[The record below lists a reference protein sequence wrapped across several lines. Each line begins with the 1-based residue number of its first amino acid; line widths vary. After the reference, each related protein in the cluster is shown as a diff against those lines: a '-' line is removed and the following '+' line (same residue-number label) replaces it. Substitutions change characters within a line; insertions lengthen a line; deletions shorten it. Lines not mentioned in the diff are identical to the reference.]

1 MVNKKVCNTGT
12 VNPFK
17 KSGKGTDL
25 SKCSAWRKVILPIAI
40 VAIVLVVIIYLGIT
54 RVTNDG
60 LGNNNFS
67 IEEHDGET
75 YYVMHGDYDGN
86 YDIQHIDLA
95 IEFAIEPNDEAVL
108 EDFNTQAV
116 MDYDE
121 YAAFCN
127 KWHLNQAYS
136 ERDSN
141 YLVVAYASPYA
152 VRIDAALAGVA
163 YDGDTANLYIWDEP
177 FGVAADMAAYMV
189 AVPTNNDTIKSVRA
203 ISTIS
208 EEEWQEVVDPASVEP
223 EIVVYKP
230 IIYLYPR
237 TDTNVTVK
245 LGRPDRLTVSYP
257 MYNVQ
262 TGWQVL
268 AKPSGEL
275 VDLRD
280 GRNLYAL
287 YYEGDLSD
295 NEFQV
300 ESDGFIVK
308 REDVAGFLE
317 DKLAR
322 LGLNEREAEEFIV
335 YWLPKLSE
343 SEYNY
348 IRFATNDEINQFM
361 PLDITPTPD
370 TTIRILMTYK
380 GLDRPLGNI
389 VEQQLPNT
397 PTRQGFTVV
406 EWGGNEIK
414 G

>member
-1 MVNKKVCNTGT
+1 MANKKARNARA

-17 KSGKGTDL
+17 RSGKDTSSL
-25 SKCSAWRKVILPIAI
+25 KPPAWHKVILPIVIAI
-40 VAIVLVVIIYLGIT
+40 TILVAVAIYLCVARGNFG
-54 RVTNDG
+54 ND
-60 LGNNNFS
+60 NFS

-203 ISTIS
+203 ISVVN
-208 EEEWQEVVDPASVEP
+208 EEEWQGIIDPASVEP

-257 MYNVQ
+257 MYNAQ

-275 VDLRD
+275 VNLRD

-308 REDVAGFLE
+308 REDIAGFLE

-397 PTRQGFTVV
+397 PTRQGFTIV

>member
-1 MVNKKVCNTGT
+1 MANKKARNARA

-17 KSGKGTDL
+17 RSGKDTGSL
-25 SKCSAWRKVILPIAI
+25 KPPAWRKVILPIVIAI
-40 VAIVLVVIIYLGIT
+40 TILVAVAIYLCVARG
-54 RVTNDG
+54 NF
-60 LGNNNFS
+60 GNNNFS
-67 IEEHDGET
+67 IEEYDGET

-95 IEFAIEPNDEAVL
+95 IEFAIKPNDEAVL

-121 YAAFCN
+121 YVAFCN

-136 ERDSN
+136 ERGSN

-163 YDGDTANLYIWDEP
+163 YDGDVASLYIWDEP

-189 AVPTNNDTIKSVRA
+189 VVPTNNDAIKNIRA
-203 ISTIS
+203 ISVVN

-223 EIVVYKP
+223 EITVDKKP

-245 LGRPDRLTVSYP
+245 LGRPDCLTVSYP
-257 MYNVQ
+257 MYSTQ

-275 VDLRD
+275 VNLRD

-287 YYEGDLSD
+287 YYEGDLLD
-295 NEFQV
+295 NEFQI

-308 REDVAGFLE
+308 REDVADFLE

-348 IRFATNDEINQFM
+348 IRFATNDEINQAM
-361 PLDITPTPD
+361 PLDISPAPD
-370 TTIRILMTYK
+370 TVIRVLMTYK
-380 GLDRPLGNI
+380 GLDEPIDNI
-389 VEQQLPNT
+389 TEQQLPDMS
-397 PTRQGFTVV
+397 TRRGFTVV
-406 EWGGNEIK
+406 EWGGSEIN

>member
-1 MVNKKVCNTGT
+1 MANKKARNARA

-17 KSGKGTDL
+17 RSGKDTSSL
-25 SKCSAWRKVILPIAI
+25 KPPAWHKVILPIVIAI
-40 VAIVLVVIIYLGIT
+40 TILVAVAIYLCVARGNFG
-54 RVTNDG
+54 ND
-60 LGNNNFS
+60 NFS

-203 ISTIS
+203 ISTIN
-208 EEEWQEVVDPASVEP
+208 EEEWQGIIDPASVEP

-257 MYNVQ
+257 MYNAQ
-262 TGWQVL
+262 TGWQAL

-308 REDVAGFLE
+308 REDIAGFLE

-397 PTRQGFTVV
+397 PTRQGFTIV

>member
-1 MVNKKVCNTGT
+1 MVNKKVRNTGA

-17 KSGKGTDL
+17 KSGEGADL
-25 SKCSAWRKVILPIAI
+25 SRRSVWHKAILSIVI
-40 VAIVLVVIIYLGIT
+40 VVIVLAVIMYLGIT

-67 IEEHDGET
+67 TEEYDGET

-95 IEFAIEPNDEAVL
+95 IEFAIKPNDEAVL

-189 AVPTNNDTIKSVRA
+189 VVPTNNDTIKNVGV

-208 EEEWQEVVDPASVEP
+208 EEEWRGVIDPASVEP
-223 EIVVYKP
+223 ATHLDY
-230 IIYLYPR
+230 YGL
-237 TDTNVTVK
+237 
-245 LGRPDRLTVSYP
+245 VSRSELI
-257 MYNVQ
+257 Q
-262 TGWQVL
+262 
-268 AKPSGEL
+268 SG
-275 VDLRD
+275 
-280 GRNLYAL
+280 
-287 YYEGDLSD
+287 
-295 NEFQV
+295 
-300 ESDGFIVK
+300 
-308 REDVAGFLE
+308 
-317 DKLAR
+317 
-322 LGLNEREAEEFIV
+322 
-335 YWLPKLSE
+335 
-343 SEYNY
+343 
-348 IRFATNDEINQFM
+348 
-361 PLDITPTPD
+361 
-370 TTIRILMTYK
+370 
-380 GLDRPLGNI
+380 
-389 VEQQLPNT
+389 
-397 PTRQGFTVV
+397 
-406 EWGGNEIK
+406 
-414 G
+414 